1 MFYYVIKRSHQIRMM
16 VVKLIRAY
24 VWMTWH

>member
-1 MFYYVIKRSHQIRMM
+1 M

-24 VWMTWH
+24 SGLLGIRSWWRTWL